1 MGSFISKILLFFY
14 SYKKNP
20 IKSVKTPPKNTYF
33 SFSPNIPSTN
43 EELIKE
49 FKSMSDPNEPEP
61 IFYFE

>member
-1 MGSFISKILLFFY
+1 MGSFISKILIFFY
-14 SYKKNP
+14 PYKKNP
-20 IKSVKTPPKNTYF
+20 IKPPPKNPYF

-61 IFYFE
+61 VFYFG